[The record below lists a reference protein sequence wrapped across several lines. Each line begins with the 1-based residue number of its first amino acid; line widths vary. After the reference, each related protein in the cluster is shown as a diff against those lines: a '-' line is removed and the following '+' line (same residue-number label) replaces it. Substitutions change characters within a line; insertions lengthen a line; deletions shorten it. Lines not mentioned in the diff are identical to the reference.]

1 MKRPTLLQSIIPIVV
16 LLVLI
21 ALNVWLDPDNTMEGA
36 NQLSLLFAAL
46 VAGVVAVATGTS
58 WDEIVNGVTR
68 SFAGAV
74 PATLILLMVG
84 VLSGSWMTSGVI
96 PTMIYYG
103 LDVLSPEIFL
113 PATVLLCVA
122 ISLATGSSWS
132 TIATIG
138 VALIAVGNALGI
150 NPAWSAGAII
160 SGAYFGDKVSPL
172 SDTTN
177 LAATVAEVPLFT
189 HIRFMMRTTIPS
201 IVLTLIIFVI
211 MGFMIGGG
219 ESDMSSIEEYQQ
231 AIASTYRI
239 SGWFML
245 IPLIVVVL
253 IVRRMPAVPVLMI
266 GSLLAVVCAAIF
278 QQPLLEQLAGEP
290 LNWGNSYTVLTH
302 SMYGTTS
309 PQTGVEAVNELLE
322 TGGMA
327 GMMNTVWLII
337 SAMIFAG
344 VMDAGRFLETMT
356 EALVRRLR
364 RRAPMVTAT
373 TASCLLFNLTTG
385 DQYMSIVVPG
395 KMFHAAYRRQGYDSA
410 LLSRTLEDGA
420 TVTSVLIPWNTCGA
434 TQASVL
440 GVATLTYLPF
450 AFFCW
455 LSPLITILFAWLGI
469 AQKRPT
475 KPNVDNDPPT
485 PTISA

>member
-1 MKRPTLLQSIIPIVV
+1 MSLVPIVV

-21 ALNVWLDPDNTMEGA
+21 AFNVILEPDDTLAGS
-36 NQLSLLFAAL
+36 NQLSLFLASF
-46 VAGVVAVATGTS
+46 VAGVIALFYGTS
-58 WDEIVNGVTR
+58 WTTLVDGITR
-68 SFAGAV
+68 AFVSAV
-74 PATLILLMVG
+74 PAFLILLMVG
-84 VLSGSWMTSGVI
+84 VLSGSWMTSGII

-103 LDVLSPEIFL
+103 LEVLRPEFFL
-113 PATVLLCVA
+113 PATVLLTVV

-150 NPAWSAGAII
+150 DPAWSAGAII

-177 LAATVAEVPLFT
+177 LAATVAEVPLFD
-189 HIRFMMRTTIPS
+189 HIRFMMRTTIPT
-201 IVLTLIIFVI
+201 ILVTLVAFTV
-211 MGFMIGGG
+211 MGFCAGG
-219 ESDMSSIEEYQQ
+219 STADISSTAEFQQ

-245 IPLIVVVL
+245 VPLVVLVL

-290 LNWGNSYTVLTH
+290 LGWGSGYRVLTRC
-302 SMYGTTS
+302 MYGATEPS
-309 PQTGVEAVNELLE
+309 TGVEAVDSLLA
-322 TGGMA
+322 TGGMW
-327 GMMNTVWLII
+327 GMMPTVWLII
-337 SAMIFAG
+337 SAMVFAG
-344 VMDAGRFLETMT
+344 VMDAGGFLAKMT
-356 EALVRRLR
+356 DTLASRLN

-395 KMFHAAYRRQGYDSA
+395 KMFHEAYKKKGYDSC

-420 TVTSVLIPWNTCGA
+420 TATSVLIPWNTCGA
-434 TQASVL
+434 TQATIL
-440 GVATLTYLPF
+440 GVATFSYLPF
-450 AFFCW
+450 AIFCW
-455 LSPLITILFAWLGI
+455 LSPLMTLLFAWLGV
-469 AQKRPT
+469 AQ
-475 KPNVDNDPPT
+475 T
-485 PTISA
+485 PKFRKAV

>member
-1 MKRPTLLQSIIPIVV
+1 MSALPVVV

-21 ALNVWLDPDNTMEGA
+21 ALNVVLEPDDTLSGS
-36 NQLSLLFAAL
+36 NQLSLFLASFVGGVIAL
-46 VAGVVAVATGTS
+46 CYGATWSRLVEGM
-58 WDEIVNGVTR
+58 TR
-68 SFAGAV
+68 AFVSAV
-74 PATLILLMVG
+74 PAFLILLMVG
-84 VLSGSWMTSGVI
+84 VLSGSWMTSGII

-103 LDVLSPEIFL
+103 LDVLRPEFFL
-113 PATVLLCVA
+113 PATVLLTVV
-122 ISLATGSSWS
+122 ISIATGSSWS

-177 LAATVAEVPLFT
+177 LAATVAEVPLFD
-189 HIRFMMRTTIPS
+189 HIRFMMRTTLPTIA
-201 IVLTLIIFVI
+201 VTLIVFTI
-211 MGFMIGGG
+211 MGFCAGG
-219 ESDMSSIEEYQQ
+219 SDADLGSTAEFQQ

-245 IPLIVVVL
+245 VPLAVLVL

-266 GSLLAVVCAAIF
+266 GSLLAIVVAAVF

-290 LNWGNSYTVLTH
+290 LSWGSGYSVLTRC
-302 SMYGTTS
+302 MYGETA
-309 PQTGVEAVNELLE
+309 PQTGVEAVDALLA
-322 TGGMA
+322 TGGMW
-327 GMMNTVWLII
+327 GMMPTVWLII
-337 SAMIFAG
+337 AAMIFAG
-344 VMDAGRFLETMT
+344 IMDAGGFLATMT
-356 EALVRRLR
+356 DALASRLT

-395 KMFHAAYRRQGYDSA
+395 KMFSEAYRRKGWDSC

-420 TVTSVLIPWNTCGA
+420 TATSVLIPWNTCGA
-434 TQASVL
+434 TQATIL
-440 GVATLTYLPF
+440 GVATFSYLPF
-450 AFFCW
+450 AIFCW
-455 LSPLITILFAWLGI
+455 LSPLMTILFAWLGI
-469 AQKRPT
+469 AQ
-475 KPNVDNDPPT
+475 T
-485 PTISA
+485 PKFRKAE

>member
-1 MKRPTLLQSIIPIVV
+1 MAERQNLSQMKKPTLILSILPIVT

-21 ALNVWLDPDNTMEGA
+21 ALNVWLDPDNTMEGS
-36 NQLSLLFAAL
+36 NQLAL
-46 VAGVVAVATGTS
+46 ILASMVGGVIAIRTGSS
-58 WDEIVNGVTR
+58 WSNILDGVSR
-68 SFAGAV
+68 SFANSV
-74 PATLILLMVG
+74 PAMLILLMVG
-84 VLSGSWMTSGVI
+84 ALSGSWMTSGVI

-103 LDVLSPEIFL
+103 LEVLRPEFFL
-113 PATVLLCVA
+113 PATVLICIV

-160 SGAYFGDKVSPL
+160 SGAYFGDKISPL

-177 LAATVAEVPLFT
+177 LAATVAEVPLFK
-189 HIRFMMRTTIPS
+189 HIRFMMRTTVPS
-201 IVLTLIIFVI
+201 ILLTLVAFAV
-211 MGFMIGGG
+211 MGFVLGGSEAEISATG
-219 ESDMSSIEEYQQ
+219 EYQQ
-231 AIASTYRI
+231 AIASTYNI
-239 SGWFML
+239 SGWLML
-245 IPLIVVVL
+245 IPLVVVVL
-253 IVRRMPAVPVLMI
+253 IARGMPAIPVLMI
-266 GSLLAVVCAAIF
+266 GSLLAVVCAALF
-278 QQPLLEQLAGEP
+278 QQPLLQQIAGVES
-290 LNWGNSYTVLTH
+290 LDWGSGYKVLMKC
-302 SMYGTTS
+302 MYGPTS
-309 PQTGVEAVNELLE
+309 PQTGVEAVNDLLE

-344 VMDAGRFLETMT
+344 VMEAGRFLETMT
-356 EALVRRLR
+356 EALVSHLN
-364 RRAPMVTAT
+364 RRAPMVSAT
-373 TASCLLFNLTTG
+373 VASCLLFNLTTG

-395 KMFHAAYRRQGYDSA
+395 KMFHSAYRRQGYSSA

-434 TQASVL
+434 TQATVL
-440 GVATLTYLPF
+440 GVATIAYLPF

-469 AQKRPT
+469 AQKD
-475 KPNVDNDPPT
+475 KE
-485 PTISA
+485 